1 MSYKQ
6 IVEGINEQLLLSAGL
21 RRCDFAD
28 CKERLKQRPSFE
40 DYVFPFQ
47 IAEAEYKI
55 KTDIDKIVS
64 NNITGIESSEEISP
78 IDIGKVSKISII
90 TILQIN

>member
-1 MSYKQ
+1 MSYRQ

-21 RRCDFAD
+21 RRSDFAD
-28 CKERLKQRPSFE
+28 CKERLKQRPTFE

-47 IAEAEYKI
+47 LTEAEIKV

-64 NNITGIESSEEISP
+64 NNTTGIDSSENIAA
-78 IDIGKVSKISII
+78 IDIGSYCTFGFSW
-90 TILQIN
+90 L